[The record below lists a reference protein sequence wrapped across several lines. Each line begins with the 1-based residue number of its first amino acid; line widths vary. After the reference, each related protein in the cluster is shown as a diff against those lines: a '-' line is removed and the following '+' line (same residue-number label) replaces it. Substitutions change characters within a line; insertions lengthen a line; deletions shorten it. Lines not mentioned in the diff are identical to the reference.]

1 MELLLLNTILLYL
14 GTVGL
19 SLISA
24 AKVDLKLLKNFADEG
39 YKINFDKLNEVNH
52 TSDIKKKVLSNFF
65 IPIWNLI
72 YAFKTVENYQFSS
85 QRLSDT
91 LSLIDALEEMNAFEK
106 MEYMKNPTGLNALLV
121 PIKFEQRVNNAIKI
135 TIEDQ
140 NGTSDIYYDITPGT
154 EKINILKV
162 TGPLKDYSEEELQK
176 IITESRQ
183 AVAAIFFDVTEKVL
197 KETLHVNPDEEINV
211 QEKLETFFQN
221 STGQEQRAF
230 LMEMLEKLSAEKLV
244 RKNEALKT
252 DDPLTLER
260 KKKDK

>member
-19 SLISA
+19 SLISV

-140 NGTSDIYYDITPGT
+140 NGTSDIYYDITSGT

-162 TGPLKDYSEEELQK
+162 TGPLKDYSEEELQE
-176 IITESRQ
+176 IIIESRQ
-183 AVAAIFFDVTEKVL
+183 AVTSFISEVTEEVL

>member
-19 SLISA
+19 SLISV

-39 YKINFDKLNEVNH
+39 YKINFDKHNEIYH

-106 MEYMKNPTGLNALLV
+106 MEYMKNPTVLNALLV

-162 TGPLKDYSEEELQK
+162 TGPLKDYSEEELQE
-176 IITESRQ
+176 IIIESRQ
-183 AVAAIFFDVTEKVL
+183 AVTSFISEVTEEVL